1 MQYLSMSAISLVDG
15 DKQKNLQKCTD
26 GNSGQ
31 MFYYL
36 PDPVLVISFYQKEP
50 WILVYFCSM
59 QGSKLIFYRLA
70 IFGTM

>member
-1 MQYLSMSAISLVDG
+1 MQYLSMSGISLVDG

-31 MFYYL
+31 N
-36 PDPVLVISFYQKEP
+36 VLLF
-50 WILVYFCSM
+50 LDYFCSM